1 MSSVA
6 WMFIVLFASIGLIIL
21 LIMKAK
27 LSAFLALTVSAFFL
41 GIVSGMP
48 LETIAVS
55 FQAGMGT
62 TLGFLATVLG
72 LGTIIG
78 VMLEVSGGAQRL
90 ATTLISVFGEKRAH
104 WAMLFV
110 AFICGIPVFFQVG
123 FVLLLPVIFSVAH
136 QTKMSLVKIG
146 IPVVAGLIT
155 VHAIIPPH
163 PAALAIVNAL
173 HADVGTVIIFGLIV
187 GLPAAI
193 IGGPIFANFVSKFIK
208 LIPTSAS
215 KLFEEKVIPAEKL
228 PSFGIT
234 LFTILLPMLIMVT
247 KTILDLIA
255 PQGAPYL
262 PFVDFMGN
270 PITAL
275 LISVFF
281 SYFSL
286 GFCRGLKKEDLLKI
300 TDGCFGPIAGI
311 LLIIGAGGAFNQVL
325 QDSGLGKTLGVAL
338 LGLHMSPII
347 LAWMIAIIMRFAV
360 GSTTVAMMT
369 SAGIILPLLSSF
381 PGLNPAIICV
391 AIGAGGIGL
400 SHVNDSGFW
409 IVKEYFGMTI
419 TDTLK
424 SWSAST
430 TIISIVGLIL
440 SLIIGMFM

>member
-41 GIVSGMP
+41 GIASGMP
-48 LETIAVS
+48 LQKIAVS

-72 LGTIIG
+72 LGTILG

-155 VHAIIPPH
+155 VHAMIPPH

-208 LIPTSAS
+208 LGPTS
-215 KLFEEKVIPAEKL
+215 KLFEEKVIPVEKL

-247 KTILDLIA
+247 KTILDLVA
-255 PQGAPYL
+255 PKGAPYL
-262 PFVDFMGN
+262 PFVEFMGN

-391 AIGAGGIGL
+391 AIGAGGVGL
-400 SHVNDSGFW
+400 LHVNDSGFW

-419 TDTLK
+419 ADTVK
-424 SWSAST
+424 TWSAST

-440 SLIIGMFM
+440 TLIVGMFI